1 MKILVVTINYFPEP
15 ARITDICEELVKR
28 GHDVSVITEVP
39 NCPKGDF
46 YDGYPDGRA
55 RDEVINGV
63 KVHRCFTIA
72 RKTGAIRRV
81 MSYYSYVFSSV
92 NYVRHMKDEF
102 DVVFVN
108 QLSPIMLAYAGAE
121 YKKRFGKKILF
132 YSMDLWPMSLVVGGI
147 KENTPVFKY
156 FHRVSEKLYKSADV
170 LLGTSRSFPA
180 YFEKEFGITGMKYLP
195 QYAEALFSPEQ
206 CRKVPSETFDLMF
219 AGNIGN
225 FQRVDTIIKAAAL
238 TKDNKRIRWH
248 LLGDGSEL
256 ENLKK
261 LAESLKTDNVIFHGR
276 KPLEEMPKYYSLAD
290 AMVVTMM
297 KNPVISLTLPGKVQ
311 SYMAAGKPILGAI
324 DGETQLIVKEADC
337 GLCGDAENAEV
348 LAQNAII
355 MSNQSMEKY
364 ARNSFEYNEK
374 YFNKEKFMQRIIKEL
389 EMLVQPKD

>member
-1 MKILVVTINYFPEP
+1 
-15 ARITDICEELVKR
+15 
-28 GHDVSVITEVP
+28 
-39 NCPKGDF
+39 
-46 YDGYPDGRA
+46 
-55 RDEVINGV
+55 
-63 KVHRCFTIA
+63 
-72 RKTGAIRRV
+72 
-81 MSYYSYVFSSV
+81 
-92 NYVRHMKDEF
+92 MKDEF
-102 DVVFVN
+102 DVIFVN

-132 YSMDLWPMSLVVGGI
+132 YSMDLWPMSLIVGGI

-170 LLGTSRSFPA
+170 LLGTSRSFPV

-195 QYAEALFSPEQ
+195 QYAETLFSPEQ
-206 CRKVPSETFDLMF
+206 CRKKPSETFDLMF

-225 FQRVDTIIKAAAL
+225 FQRVDTIIRAAAL
-238 TKDNKRIRWH
+238 TKDDKRIKWH

-261 LAESLKTDNVIFHGR
+261 LAESLHTDNVIFHGR
-276 KPLEEMPKYYSLAD
+276 KPLDEMPKYYSMAD

-337 GLCGDAENAEV
+337 GLCGEAENAEL
-348 LAQNAII
+348 LAKNARI

-374 YFNKEKFMQRIIKEL
+374 YFNKEKFMQTIIKEL
-389 EMLVQPKD
+389 EALI